1 MIPLLTELDVR
12 IGCAENELIPKT
24 PIEQVR
30 KAIDMNW
37 FIMIASIL
45 YTVYYQLT
53 WKQKFYKNI
62 DTII

>member
-1 MIPLLTELDVR
+1 MIPLLTELDKV